1 MLRLDLLNKA
11 YEQWAQYLSNA
22 ANDRYPNLLIFA
34 ASTVSD
40 ILTYTNSIFGKSS
53 RKDDKE
59 IIHSAL
65 RDIKSS
71 YAVPSMV
78 RSIDSAILILE
89 IARQADQQ
97 LLRNTD
103 VDQFFNMLTDVARGN
118 NRISKQG
125 FQGLKVLCIEGLP
138 GSGKSTL
145 VEGLVLRAG
154 AIVIGPLVSPS
165 VATIRNIFSESPE
178 PVQTALS
185 FALNY
190 CTAHRIITEVAAAP
204 DAARGH
210 GDRLVVVDE
219 FYHSVCARTVCT
231 NVNSGVDLKSLPASA
246 FEWPLD
252 LPTPSLVS
260 NDSTPIIC
268 SLHCFFTAYLTF
280 CFVNLHQF
288 PSDNTVHS
296 KVMFL
301 SLSLTERAKRLNPSA
316 WQMDTSTSTST
327 STTSSRPVAS
337 RFTTPLLH
345 QSQSMSKTRRPF
357 WSSCTLQPNEV
368 G

>member
-34 ASTVSD
+34 ASAVSD
-40 ILTYTNSIFGKSS
+40 ILTYTNSIFGTPS
-53 RKDDKE
+53 RKCNKE
-59 IIHSAL
+59 VIFSAL

-97 LLRNTD
+97 LSSNTD
-103 VDQFFNMLTDVARGN
+103 VDKFFELLSDVARSN
-118 NRISKQG
+118 NRVSRQG

-145 VEGLVLRAG
+145 VEGLVSRAG
-154 AIVIGPLVSPS
+154 AVLIGPMFSPS
-165 VATIRNIFSESPE
+165 AATIRSIFSGSPE

-204 DAARGH
+204 DATRGR

-231 NVNSGVDLKSLPASA
+231 NVSSDVDLKSLPASA

-260 NDSTPIIC
+260 NITYNMQ
-268 SLHCFFTAYLTF
+268 T
-280 CFVNLHQF
+280 
-288 PSDNTVHS
+288 
-296 KVMFL
+296 
-301 SLSLTERAKRLNPSA
+301 
-316 WQMDTSTSTST
+316 
-327 STTSSRPVAS
+327 
-337 RFTTPLLH
+337 
-345 QSQSMSKTRRPF
+345 
-357 WSSCTLQPNEV
+357 
-368 G
+368 

>member
-34 ASTVSD
+34 ASAVSD
-40 ILTYTNSIFGKSS
+40 ILTYTNSIFGTPS
-53 RKDDKE
+53 RKGNKE
-59 IIHSAL
+59 VIFSAL

-97 LLRNTD
+97 LSSNTD
-103 VDQFFNMLTDVARGN
+103 VDKFFELLSEVARCN
-118 NRISKQG
+118 NRVSRQG

-145 VEGLVLRAG
+145 VEGLVSRAG
-154 AIVIGPLVSPS
+154 AVLIGPMFSPS
-165 VATIRNIFSESPE
+165 AATIRSIFSGSPE

-204 DAARGH
+204 DATRGR

-231 NVNSGVDLKSLPASA
+231 NVSSGVDLKSLPASA

-260 NDSTPIIC
+260 NITYNMQ
-268 SLHCFFTAYLTF
+268 T
-280 CFVNLHQF
+280 
-288 PSDNTVHS
+288 
-296 KVMFL
+296 
-301 SLSLTERAKRLNPSA
+301 
-316 WQMDTSTSTST
+316 
-327 STTSSRPVAS
+327 
-337 RFTTPLLH
+337 
-345 QSQSMSKTRRPF
+345 
-357 WSSCTLQPNEV
+357 
-368 G
+368 